1 VSKSLVIFL
10 CATLVMA
17 GCSSMPPRVDPTQP
31 LPPDWDSELGPVHEI
46 EGTVPQR
53 PAPSPAQAT
62 KPNPP
67 SRPTLAPLTTAES
80 GMISLNRWAMQNGLG
95 SLRTIPLTPNPAHSV
110 ATPHGNRVVQ
120 ANSLV
125 AYWDRLEVRLG
136 FMPQQ
141 IGNQIFLHA
150 LDIRKL
156 VEPLAHGVSVSTPAD
171 RLVVI
176 DPGHGGS
183 NLGTRNIA
191 TGHHEK
197 EYTLDWAR
205 RLAKLL
211 EQSGWRVL
219 LTRTN
224 DVEMTLAER
233 TAFAD
238 AHQADLFVSLHFNS
252 AGENSEPAGLETYC
266 LTPTGMQSSL
276 TRGDDDDA
284 SQAFPNNNF
293 DGDNLRYAVRIHRA
307 MLPVTGN
314 VDRGVRHARFLGV
327 LRGQRRPA
335 VLVEGGYL
343 SNPREAKLVADP
355 AHRQKLAEAIAKALE

>member
-1 VSKSLVIFL
+1 
-10 CATLVMA
+10 
-17 GCSSMPPRVDPTQP
+17 MPPRVDPTQP

-46 EGTVPQR
+46 EVTVPQR
-53 PAPSPAQAT
+53 PDSVPVQAT

-67 SRPTLAPLTTAES
+67 PHSIPAPLSTAES
-80 GMISLNRWAMQNGLG
+80 GMVSLNRWALQNGLG
-95 SLRTIPLTPNPAHSV
+95 ALRTIPLTPNPAHSIK
-110 ATPHGNRVVQ
+110 TPHGSLVVQ
-120 ANSLV
+120 ANSLI

-141 IGNQIFLHA
+141 IGDQIFLHA
-150 LDIRKL
+150 LDIKKL
-156 VEPLAHGVSVSTPAD
+156 LEPLAHGVSVSTPVN

-183 NLGTRNIA
+183 NVGTRSIA

-197 EYTLDWAR
+197 EYTLDWAK

-233 TAFAD
+233 IAFAD
-238 AHQADLFVSLHFNS
+238 THQANLFVSLHFNS

-266 LTPTGMQSSL
+266 LTPAGMQSSL

-284 SQAFPNNNF
+284 SQVFPNNSF
-293 DGDNLRYAVRIHRA
+293 DADNLRYAVRIHRA

-327 LRGQRRPA
+327 LRGHRRPA

-343 SNPREAKLVADP
+343 SNPREAKLIADP
-355 AHRQKLAEAIAKALE
+355 AHRQKLAEAVAQALE